1 MPDTV
6 AVENNPLYQ
15 KLQEWEDM
23 VRRGMV
29 THFRHSRHIG
39 ERMGIMKHMLVQR
52 MDKILP
58 SINKP
63 SSALPWGGDR
73 R

>member
-1 MPDTV
+1 
-6 AVENNPLYQ
+6 
-15 KLQEWEDM
+15 M
-23 VRRGMV
+23 VKKGMV
-29 THFRHSRHIG
+29 THFPHSRHIG

-63 SSALPWGGDR
+63 PSALPWGGDR